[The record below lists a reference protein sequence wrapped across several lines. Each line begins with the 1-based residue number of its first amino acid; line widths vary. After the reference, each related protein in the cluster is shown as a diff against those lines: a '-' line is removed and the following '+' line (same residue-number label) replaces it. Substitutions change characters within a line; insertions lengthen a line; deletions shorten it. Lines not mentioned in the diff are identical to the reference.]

1 MTGSWIDIYWKFI
14 ENPRKNDSEKQGK
27 PPQLILIDQGISGS
41 QAISQ
46 LCYTGVMFIHR
57 IRITGSSD
65 RGAWL
70 WRTLLAPSA
79 HA

>member
-1 MTGSWIDIYWKFI
+1 MAGYWIEISWQFI
-14 ENPRKNDSEKQGK
+14 EYPGEIDSEKQGK
-27 PPQLILIDQGISGS
+27 HPQLIVVDQGVFGL
-41 QAISQ
+41 QATPR
-46 LCYTGVMFIHR
+46 LCYTGTMFIHR

-70 WRTLLAPSA
+70 WRTLSAQSA

>member
-1 MTGSWIDIYWKFI
+1 
-14 ENPRKNDSEKQGK
+14 
-27 PPQLILIDQGISGS
+27 
-41 QAISQ
+41 
-46 LCYTGVMFIHR
+46 MFIHR

-70 WRTLLAPSA
+70 WRALPQQSA